1 MTEDRLDQAGQPAT
15 RVQTLPDEN
24 KRWKSNDHFGDATE
38 IENIHAGALY
48 RLRITRQGK
57 LILNK

>member
-1 MTEDRLDQAGQPAT
+1 MTEDRLEQAGLPAT
-15 RVQTLPDEN
+15 RAQTIPAEN
-24 KRWKSNDHFGDATE
+24 KRWKSNDLFGESNE
-38 IENIHAGALY
+38 IEIIHAGALY